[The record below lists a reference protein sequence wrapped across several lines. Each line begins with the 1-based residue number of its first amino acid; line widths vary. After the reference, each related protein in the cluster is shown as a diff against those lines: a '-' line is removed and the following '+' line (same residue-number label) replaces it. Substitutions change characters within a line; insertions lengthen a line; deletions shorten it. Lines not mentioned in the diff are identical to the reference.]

1 MSDENADRSFENPPG
16 VVAAKQTPTE
26 VKKITI
32 ENNSQVS
39 SLEPRGRRGPAFET
53 EDLSRR
59 LAFRCGFGLTGI
71 HAEAR
76 PARAEPVGKS
86 CGILDQ
92 FRRDDLGKD
101 SPVRKGRQQEGRRER
116 EPAAHQARS

>member
-26 VKKITI
+26 VEKITI

-39 SLEPRGRRGPAFET
+39 SLEATGAEEGRPWRAQ
-53 EDLSRR
+53 DLSRR

-71 HAEAR
+71 AR
-76 PARAEPVGKS
+76 RG
-86 CGILDQ
+86 
-92 FRRDDLGKD
+92 
-101 SPVRKGRQQEGRRER
+101 SPGEGRTCRQVVR
-116 EPAAHQARS
+116 CS